1 MSEPVSSAGRSP
13 GTGAT
18 GGRVLSD
25 LLAERRILISAG
37 PGGVGKTTVAAAI
50 GALAARAGRRTLVA
64 TIDPAPRLADA
75 LGLPLL
81 GGAPTPLPAEANRIL
96 EVPEG
101 MYWAARIDTALAFR
115 RLVEAQVPEGDSRRR
130 IFDNPIYRQITTTLT
145 GSQEYAATL
154 SLFDF
159 FHSGAFDPIV
169 LDTPPTANALDFLDA
184 PRRIADAV
192 SSPVVS
198 WFARSREPE
207 GRFSLRR
214 LRAGGAIALSRI
226 GRFVGSRFLDDLGI
240 FLADFQGVLG
250 GFLERAHAVEALLR
264 RPETGFLLVLA
275 PENPAVSEALY
286 FFDRLS
292 RAGLTL
298 DAFVANRVLP
308 APPLA
313 DLAELRAHLQAQP
326 QLRSWPTPER
336 EAAIDL
342 FGGAAAYL
350 ARTARSQRRELDRLA
365 ERAPRVPVLEVPLFA
380 HDASSLSALR
390 EIGERLVGSTNPAAE
405 RVSDAAP

>member
-1 MSEPVSSAGRSP
+1 MS
-13 GTGAT
+13 
-18 GGRVLSD
+18 GRVLSD
-25 LLAERRILISAG
+25 LLAERRILVSAG

-50 GALAARAGRRTLVA
+50 GAVAARSGRRTLVA

-81 GGAPTPLPAEANRIL
+81 GDAPTRLSAEANRIL

-101 MYWAARIDTALAFR
+101 MLWAARIDTVHAFR
-115 RLVEAQVPEGDSRRR
+115 RLVEAQVPETEMRRR

-154 SLFDF
+154 ALFDF
-159 FHSGAFDPIV
+159 FNSGAFDLIV

-184 PRRIADAV
+184 PRRIAEAV
-192 SSPVVS
+192 SSPAVS
-198 WFARSREPE
+198 WFARSREAH

-214 LRAGGAIALSRI
+214 LRAGGALVLSRV
-226 GRFVGSRFLDDLGI
+226 GRLVGSRFLDDLGI

-250 GFLERAHAVEALLR
+250 GFLERAQAVEALLR
-264 RPETGFLLVLA
+264 RPEVGFLLVLA
-275 PENPAVSEALY
+275 PEHPAVSEALY

-292 RAGLTL
+292 RAGLAL

-308 APPLA
+308 APALA
-313 DLAELRAHLQAQP
+313 DLAELRFHLQKQP
-326 QLRSWPTPER
+326 QLRHWPSEER

-365 ERAPRVPVLEVPLFA
+365 DKAPQVPVLKVPLLA
-380 HDASSLSALR
+380 HEASSLGALR
-390 EIGERLVGSTNPAAE
+390 AIGEHLAGRPEPAANF
-405 RVSDAAP
+405 VSDVAP